1 MKEYARDKMDAI
13 KWNKGFGGN
22 DRVGSDKFWKR
33 NGRLQA
39 FLNENLKS
47 SSSEQNDSDFSF
59 GGKEQQDGN
68 LKDGNLKDG
77 NLKAPHVTTNVH
89 VHLHSDSDK
98 KLPSEQFKSFE
109 HL

>member
-1 MKEYARDKMDAI
+1 MDAI

-59 GGKEQQDGN
+59 GGKHQ
-68 LKDGNLKDG
+68 DG

-89 VHLHSDSDK
+89 VHLHSGSDK
-98 KLPSEQFKSFE
+98 KLPSEQFKSLE
-109 HL
+109 HM